1 MSLDSV
7 QQNAPTTLPRGCI
20 YEEMQREDFLALA
33 AALRRFNACQAQVV
47 QATPARRIVSE
58 PRLALALE

>member
-7 QQNAPTTLPRGCI
+7 QQTVPTALPRGCI

-33 AALRRFNACQAQVV
+33 AALRRFNACQAPVA
-47 QATPARRIVSE
+47 QAAPARRIVTE
-58 PRLALALE
+58 PRLTLALE

>member
-7 QQNAPTTLPRGCI
+7 QQNVATALPRGCI

-33 AALRRFNACQAQVV
+33 AALRRFNARQAQVTQV
-47 QATPARRIVSE
+47 APARRITSE
-58 PRLALALE
+58 PRLTLALE